1 MLSPVLRGEVLER
14 IYLDISQWQK
24 NIKYSKVK
32 TSGID
37 GVMLRGGYTGYG
49 ENRTLN
55 KDALF
60 DTHYNGFTK
69 EGIPVGVY
77 WYSCA
82 LTSEEA
88 ENEAAMVLKLIKTKK
103 ISLPIVWD
111 TEDPYWQRNLSKS
124 SLTAC
129 AKTFCNKIE
138 DAGYY
143 AMIYASLSW
152 FNNRLKL
159 DQLDAYDKWVAAWG
173 TEKPAMRCGIWQYTS
188 KGKVAGI
195 NGYVDKNKAFY
206 DYVAV
211 IKKAGLNQLK

>member
-1 MLSPVLRGEVLER
+1 MDR

-37 GVMLRGGYTGYG
+37 GVMLRCGYTGHG

-60 DTHYNGFTK
+60 DRHYSGFTK

-82 LTSEEA
+82 VSTKEA
-88 ENEAAMVLKLIKTKK
+88 EKEAAMVLKLIKTKK
-103 ISLPIVWD
+103 ISLPVVWD
-111 TEDPYWQRNLSKS
+111 TEDLYWQRNLSKNC
-124 SLTAC
+124 LTAC
-129 AKTFCNKIE
+129 AKAFCNKIE

-152 FNNRLKL
+152 FNNRLNL
-159 DQLDAYDKWVAAWG
+159 HQLEAYDKWVAAWG
-173 TEKPAMRCGIWQYTS
+173 SEKPAMRCGIWQYTS

-195 NGYVDKNKAFY
+195 DGYVDKNRAFDNY
-206 DYVAV
+206 ETV
-211 IKKAGLNQLK
+211 IKKAGLNHLR

>member
-1 MLSPVLRGEVLER
+1 MDR

-32 TSGID
+32 ASGID
-37 GVMLRGGYTGYG
+37 GVMLRCGYTGYG
-49 ENRTLN
+49 ANRTLN

-82 LTSEEA
+82 VTSKDAEKEA
-88 ENEAAMVLKLIKTKK
+88 TMVLNLIKEKK
-103 ISLPIVWD
+103 ISLPVVWD
-111 TEDPYWQRNLSKS
+111 TEDPYWQGKVSKNK
-124 SLTAC
+124 LTEC
-129 AKTFCNKIE
+129 AKTFCGAIE
-138 DAGYY
+138 KAGYY

-159 DQLDAYDKWVAAWG
+159 NELEAYDKWVAAWAIRILQWNAVFG
-173 TEKPAMRCGIWQYTS
+173 SIRL
-188 KGKVAGI
+188 KVRSME
-195 NGYVDKNKAFY
+195 
-206 DYVAV
+206 
-211 IKKAGLNQLK
+211 